1 MAISRV
7 NMMSESGGIMTV
19 EELITELM
27 GYNDDLEV
35 VIDGYE
41 VKGISC
47 EDDENLQTEYI
58 SINSIKSEN

>member
-1 MAISRV
+1 
-7 NMMSESGGIMTV
+7 MMSESGGIMTV

>member
-1 MAISRV
+1 
-7 NMMSESGGIMTV
+7 MTV